1 MAAQTKNKLDALIS
15 EGHIQHI
22 YGLVGC
28 CKNYFVQFPNDT
40 QKYMYNPNKP
50 ISAKLIN
57 KISNYVY
64 TNTVMSSSSSGNPA
78 ESQPQVAGK
87 RLTKKTNP
95 SATTYEQPQGKRLT
109 KKTKPS
115 ETNYGNIHHK
125 SVNKI
130 IRMLGRTIKMKITK
144 TTNSLKKNTHTID
157 VNPTYVGKNQ
167 YAHIEALLDKAFTQA
182 KTQIKHNNYKIYT
195 YMQFPSHQGGDDFE
209 VRSNTYDKEHSYKML
224 ADVVDKAKELVQS
237 DREVKLKDF
246 MVSFNIVRIPD
257 GGARSV

>member
-1 MAAQTKNKLDALIS
+1 MAAQTKRKLDALIS
-15 EGHIQHI
+15 DGQIQHI

-40 QKYMYNPNKP
+40 QKYLYNPNKP
-50 ISAKLIN
+50 ITAKLIN

-130 IRMLGRTIKMKITK
+130 IHMLGRTIKMKITK
-144 TTNSLKKNTHTID
+144 STNSLKKNTHNRCQPHLRRKKSICPHRST
-157 VNPTYVGKNQ
+157 
-167 YAHIEALLDKAFTQA
+167 FR
-182 KTQIKHNNYKIYT
+182 QIIYT
-195 YMQFPSHQGGDDFE
+195 SKNANQTQQLQNLYIH
-209 VRSNTYDKEHSYKML
+209 
-224 ADVVDKAKELVQS
+224 A
-237 DREVKLKDF
+237 
-246 MVSFNIVRIPD
+246 IP
-257 GGARSV
+257 